1 MQFLKPLIAAGESVA
16 EAVSNAAAG
25 TDSAAT
31 SSGTGA
37 DQGGLGGTLMM
48 VGYLVVIVGV
58 LYFVMIRPQRKR
70 TKKEKEL
77 RENIQVGD
85 EIVTVGGI
93 YGRVVSLKEDSVIVE
108 SPADRSKHRIAK
120 WAIQQN
126 MTVHDN

>member
-1 MQFLKPLIAAGESVA
+1 MQFLKPLIAAGESAA
-16 EAVSNAAAG
+16 EAVSNA
-25 TDSAAT
+25 TSST
-31 SSGTGA
+31 SSGGEGS
-37 DQGGLGGTLMM
+37 GGMGGTLAMIA
-48 VGYLVVIVGV
+48 YLVVIVGV
-58 LYFVMIRPQRKR
+58 LYFVMIRPQRNR

-93 YGRVVSLKEDSVIVE
+93 YGRIVSLKEDSVIVE